1 MCRMRVNVLAV
12 GLGDKSEA
20 LHDLPVQLFVV
31 NNCAEAIRC
40 LKDKRLDAVISQW
53 DLVDVSQGQF
63 LSRVTSAKPGFPAIA
78 IVKGGDVRQEMA
90 ARSLGVIAVLEDDID
105 DDYFRDTV
113 CHVLGIDSIAG
124 VLLAKGSN
132 NSNEISYS
140 AL

>member
-1 MCRMRVNVLAV
+1 MCRMRVNVLVV
-12 GLGDKSEA
+12 GIGDKSEA
-20 LHDLPVQLFVV
+20 LHELPVQLFVV
-31 NNCAEAIRC
+31 NNCEEAICC

-53 DLVDVSQGQF
+53 NLVDVSEGQF
-63 LSRVTSAKPGFPAIA
+63 LSRVTSAKPGFPTIA
-78 IVKGGDVRQEMA
+78 LIKGGDVRQEMA

-124 VLLAKGSN
+124 VLLGEGSN
-132 NSNEISYS
+132 DSNDIFCS